1 MTTGRGLCV
10 NPKAQA
16 PPFRTVSAAGE
27 EGGGAPNGRHV
38 CGAPPR
44 DERTLFHIRGGDCRT
59 GGDRSV
65 WASTALGTEGRNI
78 CFISLVPC
86 PVDRAAVSVARPL
99 SLPAVCDR
107 SQLHRHRTWVVQ
119 PAHSFRTEECEDSR
133 GVCKKRGVNASEA
146 DIPFLS
152 PIAAVRY
159 HLLPALPCRRPPAT
173 AGDR

>member
-1 MTTGRGLCV
+1 MARRG
-10 NPKAQA
+10 
-16 PPFRTVSAAGE
+16 PFRSASAAG
-27 EGGGAPNGRHV
+27 GRSRGAPNGRHV

-59 GGDRSV
+59 GGDRSL

-146 DIPFLS
+146 DIPFLL

>member
-1 MTTGRGLCV
+1 MTTGQGLCV
-10 NPKAQA
+10 NPKAQD
-16 PPFRTVSAAGE
+16 PPFRTVSAAG
-27 EGGGAPNGRHV
+27 GKGRGAPDGRQM

-44 DERTLFHIRGGDCRT
+44 DERTLLYIRDGDFRT

-65 WASTALGTEGRNI
+65 LASTALGTEGPSI
-78 CFISLVPC
+78 SFISSVPC

-99 SLPAVCDR
+99 SLPAGCDR

-119 PAHSFRTEECEDSR
+119 PAHSFRTEECEDSWE
-133 GVCKKRGVNASEA
+133 VCRKRGVIASEA
-146 DIPFLS
+146 DIPFPS

-159 HLLPALPCRRPPAT
+159 HLLPALPCRRPPAS

>member
-10 NPKAQA
+10 NPKAQD
-16 PPFRTVSAAGE
+16 PPFRTVSAAG
-27 EGGGAPNGRHV
+27 GKGRGAPDGRQM

-44 DERTLFHIRGGDCRT
+44 DERTLSYIRGGDFGS

-78 CFISLVPC
+78 CFISSVPC
-86 PVDRAAVSVARPL
+86 PIDRAVASAALPL
-99 SLPAVCDR
+99 SLPAVGDR
-107 SQLHRHRTWVVQ
+107 SQLHRRRAWVVQ
-119 PAHSFRTEECEDSR
+119 PAHSFRTEECEDSWE
-133 GVCKKRGVNASEA
+133 VCRKRGVIASEA
-146 DIPFLS
+146 DIPFLL
-152 PIAAVRY
+152 PIAVVGY